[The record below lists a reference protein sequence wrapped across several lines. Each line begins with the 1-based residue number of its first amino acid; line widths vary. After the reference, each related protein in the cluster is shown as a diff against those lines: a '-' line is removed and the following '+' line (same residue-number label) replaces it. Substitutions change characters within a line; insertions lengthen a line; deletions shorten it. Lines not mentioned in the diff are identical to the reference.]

1 MNLFS
6 SSIETTT
13 TKSRVCKYKL
23 FPEPILRENNRAV
36 FAVNTDWPKN
46 WQDAKNVKSDIFDF
60 FFFCCLTVETSN
72 EAELY
77 QKFKMYQYNT

>member
-1 MNLFS
+1 MNLFPF
-6 SSIETTT
+6 SIETTT

-23 FPEPILRENNRAV
+23 FPEPILRENKRAV

-60 FFFCCLTVETSN
+60 FLLLISRDFE
-72 EAELY
+72 
-77 QKFKMYQYNT
+77 